1 MTHTF
6 SPAIYSS
13 ILLGKQIAASSDS
26 PRHLSCLIP
35 RSRARS
41 RLYAAL
47 ITSCVF
53 YVLTLTD
60 YFHSLFLCL
69 HYDPYYFTLISPSFI
84 VVITSLSSPFPH
96 LFFILRSLFVQ
107 SAYSASIGRF
117 VAFVYSVYLPYNN
130 KIQPVLY
137 NYTRLR
143 SIYSNSNCPL
153 ILIHKSNLVCTA
165 TSVIV
170 EMLLKL

>member
-1 MTHTF
+1 MIWQKTFSKQLKVCSKDMTHTF

-69 HYDPYYFTLISPSFI
+69 HYDPYYFDLTFIYRCYHLTFFPISS
-84 VVITSLSSPFPH
+84 
-96 LFFILRSLFVQ
+96 SLF
-107 SAYSASIGRF
+107 YSALLVRSVCLFGFYWSFCRF
-117 VAFVYSVYLPYNN
+117 CLLR
-130 KIQPVLY
+130 VLA
-137 NYTRLR
+137 
-143 SIYSNSNCPL
+143 
-153 ILIHKSNLVCTA
+153 V
-165 TSVIV
+165 
-170 EMLLKL
+170 